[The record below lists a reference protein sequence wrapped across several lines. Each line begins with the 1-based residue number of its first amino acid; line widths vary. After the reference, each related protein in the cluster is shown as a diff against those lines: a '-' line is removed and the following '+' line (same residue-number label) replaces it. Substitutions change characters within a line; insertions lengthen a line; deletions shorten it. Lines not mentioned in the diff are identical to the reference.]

1 MPWKTVLMDMSN
13 IATLN
18 ESHVQP
24 RLRLMRRDVAEAV
37 PETVGEAVGMTVGA
51 MVGATVDTMVGAGG
65 LVIGDGFMSGLGGY
79 LDSGIGGR
87 VIGDGLGGL
96 VIGDGFMSGLGGY
109 LDSGI
114 GGGEHGTATGTRP
127 VSHCIAAQGSSGMVE
142 RN

>member
-79 LDSGIGGR
+79 LDSGIGG
-87 VIGDGLGGL
+87 
-96 VIGDGFMSGLGGY
+96 
-109 LDSGI
+109 
-114 GGGEHGTATGTRP
+114 GEHGTYTAIWCSYLQSRRHASLGETDRYGGYCNASRSRHSQHFS
-127 VSHCIAAQGSSGMVE
+127 VCGRGG
-142 RN
+142 